1 MTSIPEI
8 SQKIDHLIKKHDT
21 RDPFKLCKELKI
33 KVHYKDLGYALK
45 AFYFYQS
52 RIKNIVINS
61 RSGKIVQRVLCGHEL
76 GHSILHTELAAL
88 HGFQEIEL
96 FESSIPA
103 EYEANLFAAELII
116 PDNDLF
122 ELLNDKD
129 KTFFSIA
136 KELYVPAELLD
147 FKFRILKNKGYHL
160 EAPFIA
166 QPNFLK
172 NDIAG
177 YDLD

>member
-61 RSGKIVQRVLCGHEL
+61 RSGKIVQL
-76 GHSILHTELAAL
+76 S
-88 HGFQEIEL
+88 
-96 FESSIPA
+96 
-103 EYEANLFAAELII
+103 LIHI
-116 PDNDLF
+116 
-122 ELLNDKD
+122 
-129 KTFFSIA
+129 
-136 KELYVPAELLD
+136 
-147 FKFRILKNKGYHL
+147 
-160 EAPFIA
+160 
-166 QPNFLK
+166 
-172 NDIAG
+172 
-177 YDLD
+177 

>member
-8 SQKIDHLIKKHDT
+8 SQKIDHLIKKYDT

-76 GHSILHTELAAL
+76 GHSILPVSYT
-88 HGFQEIEL
+88 
-96 FESSIPA
+96 
-103 EYEANLFAAELII
+103 
-116 PDNDLF
+116 
-122 ELLNDKD
+122 
-129 KTFFSIA
+129 
-136 KELYVPAELLD
+136 
-147 FKFRILKNKGYHL
+147 HL
-160 EAPFIA
+160 RAHET
-166 QPNFLK
+166 L
-172 NDIAG
+172 
-177 YDLD
+177 

>member
-1 MTSIPEI
+1 M
-8 SQKIDHLIKKHDT
+8 
-21 RDPFKLCKELKI
+21 
-33 KVHYKDLGYALK
+33 HYKDTGYAESLLFLPVSVQK
-45 AFYFYQS
+45 HS
-52 RIKNIVINS
+52 HNS

-96 FESSIPA
+96 FESSVPA

>member
-1 MTSIPEI
+1 MS
-8 SQKIDHLIKKHDT
+8 
-21 RDPFKLCKELKI
+21 
-33 KVHYKDLGYALK
+33 
-45 AFYFYQS
+45 
-52 RIKNIVINS
+52 
-61 RSGKIVQRVLCGHEL
+61 L

-96 FESSIPA
+96 FESSVPA